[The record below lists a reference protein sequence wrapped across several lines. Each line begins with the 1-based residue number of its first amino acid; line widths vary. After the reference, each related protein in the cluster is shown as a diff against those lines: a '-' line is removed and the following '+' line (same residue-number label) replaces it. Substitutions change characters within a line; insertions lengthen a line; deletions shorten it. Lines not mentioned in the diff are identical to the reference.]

1 MRFFVGVDWG
11 SREHAAC
18 VLDEEGKVVA
28 ERMFAHTPAGLQE
41 LADWIVKHAP
51 EQASIAIEVPRGPVV
66 EALVDRGLEVFAI
79 NPKQLDRFRDRF
91 GPSGAKDDRRD
102 ARVLADSLRTDG
114 RAFRKVVAAAAW
126 LVELREL
133 SRMRDELVIERV
145 ALTNGIRE
153 QLGRYFPQML
163 EVIDEVDTSW
173 AMALLEVAPTP
184 AAARTLPRAKL
195 ARAMVGV
202 RRLTVD
208 EARTK
213 LRGPGFHVAAG
224 TIEAASRHMKM
235 LLRRLVLIV
244 QELRDCDAAIEATF
258 EGLTNVEA
266 GPAKV
271 EKEND
276 DPGQQSEQ
284 RDVAVLLSLPGVGR
298 TILAALLAEAWEAL
312 RTRNY
317 HALRVMSGAAPVT
330 KRSGKQL
337 SVMRRLS
344 RNKRLEQAVYHWA
357 RCSTQHDPT
366 SRSKY
371 AALRARGHSHGRA
384 LRGVADRLLG
394 VACAMLQSGTTF
406 QAEPT

>member
-1 MRFFVGVDWG
+1 MRFFGGVDWG

-41 LADWIVKHAP
+41 LGDWIVKHAP

-173 AMALLEVAPTP
+173 AMALLDVAPTP

-195 ARAMVGV
+195 ERVMAGV

-208 EARTK
+208 EARTR
-213 LRGPGFHVAAG
+213 LRGRGFHVTPG

-258 EGLTNVEA
+258 EGLTKGEA
-266 GPAKV
+266 
-271 EKEND
+271 END
-276 DPGQQSEQ
+276 DLGQQSEQ

-337 SVMRRLS
+337 AVVRRLS

-406 QAEPT
+406 RAEPA

>member
-1 MRFFVGVDWG
+1 MRFFIGVDWG

-18 VLDEEGKVVA
+18 VLDEKGEVVA
-28 ERMFAHTPAGLQE
+28 ERMFAHSPAGLQE
-41 LADWIVKHAP
+41 LAEWIGKHVP
-51 EQASIAIEVPRGPVV
+51 KQAAVAIEVPRGPVV
-66 EALVDRGLEVFAI
+66 EALLDRGLEVFAI

-133 SRMRDELVIERV
+133 SRMRDDLVVERV

-153 QLGRYFPQML
+153 QLGRFFPQML
-163 EVIDEVDTSW
+163 EVIDEIDASW
-173 AMALLEVAPTP
+173 AMALLQAAPTP
-184 AAARTLPRAKL
+184 VAARALPRAKL
-195 ARAMVGV
+195 SKIMAEV
-202 RRLTVD
+202 RRLSVD
-208 EARTK
+208 EVRKK
-213 LRGPGFHVAAG
+213 LRGKGFQVAPGTV
-224 TIEAASRHMKM
+224 EAASRHMTM
-235 LLRRLVLIV
+235 LLRRLVLVV
-244 QELRDCDAAIEATF
+244 QELRECDATIEATF
-258 EGLTNVEA
+258 ARLTETEA
-266 GPAKV
+266 GT
-271 EKEND
+271 D
-276 DPGQQSEQ
+276 DLGQQSEQ

-337 SVMRRLS
+337 AVSRRLS

-357 RCSTQHDPT
+357 RCSTQRDPK
-366 SRSKY
+366 SRAKY

-394 VACAMLQSGTTF
+394 VACAMLQSGETF
-406 QAEPT
+406 RDEAA

>member
-1 MRFFVGVDWG
+1 MRFFGGVDWG

-79 NPKQLDRFRDRF
+79 NPKQLDLFRDRF

-163 EVIDEVDTSW
+163 EVIDEVDTAW

-195 ARAMVGV
+195 DRVMAGV

-208 EARTK
+208 EARTR
-213 LRGPGFHVAAG
+213 LRGRGFHVAPG
-224 TIEAASRHMKM
+224 TTEAASRHMKM

-258 EGLTNVEA
+258 EGLT
-266 GPAKV
+266 KV
-271 EKEND
+271 EREND
-276 DPGQQSEQ
+276 DLGQQSEQ

-298 TILAALLAEAWEAL
+298 TILAALFAEAWEAL

-371 AALRARGHSHGRA
+371 TALRARGHSHGRA

-406 QAEPT
+406 RAEPA